1 MKIGFTCGAF
11 DLLHA
16 GHIMMLRE
24 CASQC
29 EYLVVGLHT
38 DPSVERSYKNKPI
51 QSAYE
56 RQLQLE
62 GCKFVDK
69 VIMYDTEKDLID
81 ILSNEDINVR
91 FVGEEY
97 KDTEIT
103 GQKICQ
109 DRNIEIVYNTRR
121 HNFSSSELIQ
131 RIKDRQNNFL
141 YRNPYLTYLYHLGNM
156 ITFAKPGL
164 MLEFGVYKGHSTKVL
179 AKNTKNKI
187 YGFDSFN
194 GLPEDWQG
202 KFEKGSL
209 ACDIPT
215 DLPDNVELVIGYFE
229 DTLEE
234 FLKTHTDPITF
245 VHIDCDLYSSTKYIL
260 DTCHDRFADQCIICF
275 DDYNNFNGY
284 EEHQFRAFKEYREEH
299 EVYNSFIY
307 QYGLHQVAF
316 RIIKNEQKHI
326 DGISLSKDRDQFE
339 LINL

>member
-11 DLLHA
+11 DLLHS
-16 GHIMMLRE
+16 GHIAMLRE

-29 EYLVVGLHT
+29 DYLIVGLHT
-38 DPSVERSYKNKPI
+38 DPSKERPNKNKPI

-56 RQLQLE
+56 RQVQLE

-69 VIMYDTEKDLID
+69 VVAYDTEQDLIN
-81 ILSNEDINVR
+81 ILSNETINVR

-109 DRNIEIVYNTRR
+109 DRNIEIIYNTRR

-131 RIKDRQNNFL
+131 RIKDRQNEFMF
-141 YRNPYLTYLYHLGNM
+141 RNPYFTYFYHLGNF
-156 ITFAKPGL
+156 INSAKPGL
-164 MLEFGVYKGHSTKVL
+164 MMEFGVYKGHSLRVL

-209 ACDIPT
+209 ACDIPQN
-215 DLPDNVELVIGYFE
+215 LPDNVELVVGYFE
-229 DTLEE
+229 DTLEK
-234 FLKTHTDPITF
+234 FLETHTDPITF
-245 VHIDCDLYSSTKYIL
+245 VHIDCDLYSATKYIL
-260 DTCHDRFADQCIICF
+260 DKCHDRFADQCIICF
-275 DDYNNFNGY
+275 DDYNNYAGY
-284 EEHQFRAFKEYREEH
+284 EEHQFKAFKEYMEEKQ
-299 EVYNSFIY
+299 VFNAFMY
-307 QYGLHQVAF
+307 QYGLHQVAY
-316 RIIKNEQKHI
+316 RIIKNEEKKIEQI
-326 DGISLSKDRDQFE
+326 VLSQSRDQFD
-339 LINL
+339 LSHL